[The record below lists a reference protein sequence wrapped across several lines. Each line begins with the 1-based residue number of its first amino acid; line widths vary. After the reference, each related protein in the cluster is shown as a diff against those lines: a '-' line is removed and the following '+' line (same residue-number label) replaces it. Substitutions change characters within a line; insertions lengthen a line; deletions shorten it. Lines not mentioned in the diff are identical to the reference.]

1 MDNKRG
7 KGISTIQ
14 FAELSK
20 YRGELMGLAMIFVVL
35 FHVGMPQSN
44 FFYPLRRLGNV
55 GVDMFLFVSGIG
67 LWFSWT
73 HSRLGKK
80 LDGIGAMDIKSA
92 VIRFFKNRYRRIYPV
107 WLIVAA
113 IFYIC
118 RYIEGKGGA
127 ATPDVPN
134 LIANILFNWSF
145 WRVDDLT
152 FWYVPATMMLYIFA
166 PWYMELIRKS
176 PTFRWLPIAFIL
188 LAAMVQYV
196 PLLHDNVGHLEIF
209 FSRIPIFF
217 IGINAGKWV
226 MEKRELERGSIWM
239 AIIVFI
245 MSMWLCLRL
254 EFIGH
259 RAFPLFMERIA
270 YIPLTISA
278 LILECKLADIL
289 PKGANSFLTL
299 IGGISL
305 EIYLI
310 HIEFVMR
317 PLQEYQLG
325 YCLTALLVLSISI
338 PAAWLIHWAIGK
350 GVSTAFDR
358 KNVA

>member
-1 MDNKRG
+1 MDIKQG
-7 KGISTIQ
+7 KGISTIR
-14 FAELSK
+14 FAELSE

-35 FHVGMPQSN
+35 FHIGMPQSN

-55 GVDMFLFVSGIG
+55 GVDMFLFVSGMG

-73 HSRLGKK
+73 RSRLGKK
-80 LDGIGAMDIKSA
+80 LDGMGAMDIKSA
-92 VIRFFKNRYRRIYPV
+92 TIRFFRNRYRRIYPV

-113 IFYIC
+113 AFYIC
-118 RYIEGKGGA
+118 RYAEGNGGA
-127 ATPDVPN
+127 ATPDIPN

-166 PWYMELIRKS
+166 PGYMELTRRR
-176 PTFRWLPIAFIL
+176 PTFRWLPVAFIL

-196 PLLHDNVGHLEIF
+196 PLLHNNVGHLEIF

-226 MEKRELERGSIWM
+226 MEGRQLERGSIWM
-239 AIIVFI
+239 AMIVFI

-259 RAFPLFMERIA
+259 KAFPLFMERIV
-270 YIPLTISA
+270 YIPLTVSA
-278 LILECKLADIL
+278 LMLECKMIAML
-289 PKGANSFLTL
+289 PKAANRFLTL
-299 IGGISL
+299 VGGISL

-317 PLQEYQLG
+317 PLQEYRLG
-325 YCLTALLVLSISI
+325 YCLTALLVLAISI
-338 PAAWLIHWAIGK
+338 PAAWMLHWTVTKAT
-350 GVSTAFDR
+350 SWAFAN
-358 KNVA
+358 KNIA